1 MHRRE
6 AAGPRGGRYLLLAMS
21 MLLVGVGT
29 LEANELRLQRPD
41 KSPSDPDRRVATDAV
56 PRESRSA
63 DATVSDFSPR
73 EAPCVLIDTGTR
85 KPEHKRLAPG
95 ATPTEPRAFYDPSSG
110 VPPNALSRERNEQ
123 LKRLLT
129 APSVDALQSELVAA
143 SNRFAGAPPDTQRV
157 LVLRVEFENDTPGA
171 LTTGDGRF
179 DLRDLRDT
187 TAVQFDPPPH
197 DRRYFERHME
207 ALKRYYDS
215 QLQGRLVLEFDIFPA
230 GDEEAYRLPDTYPY
244 GPWIFSNSNPD
255 VLQHAIDL
263 VGDTLAEVDESDPT
277 VDFSRYD
284 HHMIFHAGSDFQ
296 GDVNRDTPWDIPSFN
311 LFVTDPFVVQDSVSV
326 NLVLVVPETVSQD
339 DFAGALNGVLAHE
352 FGHQLA
358 FWDLYDV
365 RVGAP
370 VVGAFSL
377 MDSGDNLF
385 ALIEDPP
392 GSGINRAIRGTL
404 PASIDP
410 FHKLFWF
417 SDAVDLKNF
426 AADISGEVERREY
439 ELETVQLGN
448 DIAMVPLNA
457 SEFLLFENRFLDL
470 NGDGTVIVRQDP
482 ETGVIMGPGIDP
494 ADSSSV
500 SDSLETLAKLE
511 YDWLIPGE
519 GVIGWHI
526 DWLSVFT
533 GFSQPGGGAN
543 IFFSRP
549 GVGVIEADGIRDIG
563 TASNEYLGGPYDP
576 FFKGGY
582 DLLDP
587 TTVPS
592 SNTND
597 GTDSGVTV
605 AVLDSIGPNMRI
617 GVKST
622 RFPGGW
628 PIPVY
633 SAFGTD
639 EQCVVFD
646 ATGPRQPTYI
656 FPARDPFDYS
666 YVLLQCGPF
675 GETANIFTFLP
686 DSLDEGTGLA
696 ARTGF
701 IGRDG
706 AISTVGFVSEGRLRL
721 VDGVGFDMVEW
732 PEGIIGDVKVTTTPV
747 LTDSLAWIGC
757 SDGKIRA
764 IAARGDLVRATIDT
778 GGTSPVRVLGVGAP
792 ASGIGETGFWA
803 TDDGHVGAFSA
814 TSLGG
819 LWTTLGNPTA
829 TPASIL
835 AVPDEND
842 ALDYIV
848 AWNDGSVDRLDP
860 AGARRSGWPYHL
872 GSAPVPDIA
881 VTDLQADGELET
893 IVVGKDGSIHAI
905 GGNGVALVGWP
916 RSVWSRDESPYLDQT
931 SGPRVLD
938 LSADGSFGGPLELL
952 LLRGDGLLF
961 AWDGDGNVVDGYPV
975 SFGGQAFHGP
985 HLIPGVRT
993 PTSTPRFVVGAYDL
1007 FRSDSLTVEAVGA
1020 VRSGVVYDD
1029 AVGVFPMTGVDT
1041 SRSRVYPTAWLPAGV
1056 EAEADLSDL
1065 RLYPNPVRGQ
1075 DLTVRFV
1082 VDAPTELDL
1091 EAFDLDGR
1099 SVARTTLHGE
1109 PGAAG
1114 NQIRWDLSA
1123 LASGL
1128 YHVRVRAPE
1137 LGFERFER
1145 IAIVR

>member
-1 MHRRE
+1 
-6 AAGPRGGRYLLLAMS
+6 

-29 LEANELRLQRPD
+29 LDAHELRLQRPNPN
-41 KSPSDPDRRVATDAV
+41 PSDPDRRVATDAV
-56 PRESRSA
+56 PRDSRSA
-63 DATVSDFSPR
+63 DAQISDFRPQQS
-73 EAPCVLIDTGTR
+73 PCVLIDTGVR

-95 ATPTEPRAFYDPSSG
+95 VTPKKSSTYYDPSSG
-110 VPPNALSRERNEQ
+110 VGPNAMSRERNEQ
-123 LKRLLT
+123 IKRLLS
-129 APSVDALQSELVAA
+129 APTTEALRHELEAA
-143 SNRFAGAPPDTQRV
+143 QVRFAGAPPDTERV

-197 DRRYFERHME
+197 DGQYFRRHMD
-207 ALKRYYDS
+207 ALKRYYES
-215 QLQGRLVLEFDIFPA
+215 QLQGRLVLEFDIYP
-230 GDEEAYRLPDTYPY
+230 EENEAAYRLPDTFPY

-263 VGDTLAEVDESDPT
+263 VGDTLAEVDESDPA

-311 LFVTDPFVVQDSVSV
+311 LFVTDPFVVQDSVEV
-326 NLVLVVPETVSQD
+326 DLVLVVPETVSQD

-352 FGHQLA
+352 FGHQLG
-358 FWDLYDV
+358 FLDLYDV
-365 RVGAP
+365 QIGAP
-370 VVGAFSL
+370 VVGAYSL

-417 SDAVDLKNF
+417 SDAVDLKDF
-426 AADISGEVERREY
+426 AADLAGENEQRSY

-448 DIAMVPLNA
+448 DIAMVPLSA
-457 SEFLLFENRFLDL
+457 AEFMLFENRYLDL

-500 SDSLETLAKLE
+500 SDSLEALAKLE

-519 GVIGWHI
+519 GVIGWHV
-526 DWLSVFT
+526 DWLSLFT
-533 GFSQPGGGAN
+533 GLSQPGGGVN

-582 DLLDP
+582 DLIDP
-587 TTVPS
+587 STIPS
-592 SNTND
+592 SDTND
-597 GTDSGVTV
+597 GTPTGVSV
-605 AVLDSIGPNMRI
+605 AVLDSIGPSMRI
-617 GVKST
+617 SVRST

-633 SAFGTD
+633 SSLATD

-656 FPARDPFDYS
+656 FAGRDAFDYS
-666 YVLLQCGPF
+666 PVLFQCVPY
-675 GETANIFTFLP
+675 GETANIFTYLP
-686 DSLDEGTGLA
+686 DSLDVGTGIS
-696 ARTGF
+696 ARTDF
-701 IGRDG
+701 AGRDG
-706 AISTVGFVSEGRLRL
+706 ATSAVGFVTQGGFRL
-721 VDGVGFDMVEW
+721 VDGVGFDIVQW
-732 PEGIIGDVKVTTTPV
+732 PENPTGEVKVTTTPV
-747 LTDSLAWIGC
+747 LRDSLAWIGC

-764 IAARGDLVRATIDT
+764 IAARGDLVRITFDT
-778 GGTSPVRVLGVGAP
+778 GTSSPVRVLGVGSPEAGV
-792 ASGIGETGFWA
+792 SETAFWA
-803 TDDGHVGAFSA
+803 TDDGHAGAFVVPTTTPMWSRVGSA
-814 TSLGG
+814 D
-819 LWTTLGNPTA
+819 A
-829 TPASIL
+829 RPACIL
-835 AVPDEND
+835 AVPDADSN
-842 ALDYIV
+842 LDVIV
-848 AWNDGSVDRLDP
+848 AWEDGSIDRWSPSGEL
-860 AGARRSGWPYHL
+860 RKGWPYHI
-872 GSAPVPDIA
+872 GGEPVPDIA
-881 VTDLQADGELET
+881 VTDLQGDGELET

-905 GGNGVALVGWP
+905 GANGVSLVGWP

-931 SGPRVLD
+931 SGPRILD
-938 LSADGSFGGPLELL
+938 MSADGSFDGPLELL

-961 AWDGDGNVVDGYPV
+961 AWDAEGNDVEGYPV

-985 HLIPGVRT
+985 HFMPGART
-993 PTSTPRFVVGAYDL
+993 PSSSPRFVVGTYDIA
-1007 FRSDSLTVEAVGA
+1007 RTDTVGVVEAVSA

-1029 AVGVFPMTGVDT
+1029 AVGVFPMIGVDT
-1041 SRSRVYPTAWLPAGV
+1041 SRSRIYRTAWLPEALA
-1056 EAEADLSDL
+1056 AEADLADL
-1065 RLYPNPVRGQ
+1065 RLYPNPVRGK
-1075 DLTVRFV
+1075 DVTVRFV
-1082 VDAPTELDL
+1082 VDEPTELDL

-1099 SVARTTLHGE
+1099 SVARTTLYGE

-1145 IAIVR
+1145 IAIIR